1 MNYII
6 GVVVAFVD
14 ACDRKIGEKER
25 TLINSI
31 IFRYFIPSIFGVHWL
46 KYAGD
51 MILLRGQVYHINIR
65 YLITCLLLTNLSKF
79 FRPSF
84 RYSMYYR
91 YIDIYIC
98 VYVCCSA
105 ITYRIYNDFTQN
117 MINSIANN
125 KRA

>member
-14 ACDRKIGEKER
+14 ACDRKIGKKEC

-84 RYSMYYR
+84 RYNMYYHC
-91 YIDIYIC
+91 ID
-98 VYVCCSA
+98 VYMCLRMLQRNYLPD
-105 ITYRIYNDFTQN
+105 I
-117 MINSIANN
+117 
-125 KRA
+125 